1 MDLCVDKDKYKNK
14 GLTGLANLGNTCYIN
29 SCMQILSHCH
39 ILNNILDNRKDQL
52 NNNIDSIL
60 VKEWIDLK
68 ALMWSK
74 NCTIA
79 PKRFINIVQ
88 NISRKKDRDLFT
100 GYAQNDLPEFLIFIF
115 ECFHNSLQKNVD
127 MGIQGECQNN
137 KDIMAKK
144 CYKMFISMYKNDF
157 SDIIKNFYGISVSL
171 ILSKDNQEQLSIIP
185 EPFCLLNLP
194 IPDKID
200 CDIYDCLNLYT
211 KQELLENENAW
222 FNEKTNKKED
232 VFKCINFWSLPNIL
246 IIDFKRFDNKN
257 KKINCIINTPLDKVD
272 LSQYII
278 GYDKKEYIYELF
290 GVCNHH
296 GGCLGG
302 HYTANIKNLN
312 NKWYN
317 FNDTSVIEISDK
329 NVITNNGYCYF
340 YKKI

>member
-1 MDLCVDKDKYKNK
+1 MNISLDKNK

-39 ILNNILDNRKDQL
+39 ILNDILDNRKDQL

-60 VKEWIDLK
+60 VKEWIDLNV
-68 ALMWSK
+68 LMWSK

-115 ECFHNSLQKNVD
+115 ECFHNGLQKNVD
-127 MGIQGECQNN
+127 MGIQGECINN

-144 CYKMFISMYKNDF
+144 CYEMFISMYKDDY

-171 ILSKDNQEQLSIIP
+171 ILSKNNKKRLSITP

-194 IPDKID
+194 IPDKIH

-211 KQELLENENAW
+211 KQEYLENENAW

-232 VFKCINFWSLPNIL
+232 IFKCINFWSLPNIL
-246 IIDFKRFDNKN
+246 IIDFKRFDNNN
-257 KKINCIINTPLDKVD
+257 KKINRIINTPLDKLD

-278 GYDKKEYIYELF
+278 GYDKNQYIYELF

-302 HYTANIKNLN
+302 HYTANIKNVN

-317 FNDTSVIEISDK
+317 FNDTNIREISHE